1 MRSNDDGFT
10 LWECL
15 CVLLVISILGIMPI
29 LKIEK
34 WREKQSITSQLIM
47 FERLYERSQYSAVV
61 EQEQS
66 KVETVR
72 ASQRLFFSY
81 TFKGEKIEETIEIKK
96 PLYIQKDSGVTLQSG
111 SASPSSLETFEFYD
125 ESTQTIIRYVVQLG
139 SSKVFKYVEK
149 K

>member
-1 MRSNDDGFT
+1 MNDEGFT

-15 CVLLVISILGIMPI
+15 CVLLVISILAIMPI

-34 WREKQSITSQLIM
+34 WREKQTAASQLIL
-47 FERLYERSQYSAVV
+47 FERLYERSQHSAVV

-66 KVETVR
+66 KVKTISS
-72 ASQRLFFSY
+72 SQCLFFSY
-81 TFKGEKIEETIEIKK
+81 TFKGEKIEEKIEINR
-96 PLYIQKDSGVTLQSG
+96 PLYIQKDSEVTLQSG
-111 SASPSSLETFEFYD
+111 SASPSVLETFEFYD
-125 ESTQTIIRYVVQLG
+125 DSTQTSIRYVVQLG